1 MNRLLLNASSYYKL
15 MALRMKKF
23 IKDNYLKNYKF
34 LYQIHRF
41 TELIFNIE
49 KLIYSKCMNFPI
61 QKLLI

>member
-1 MNRLLLNASSYYKL
+1 MKRLLLNASSYYKL
-15 MALRMKKF
+15 MDLRMKKF

-34 LYQIHRF
+34 LYQIHQF

-49 KLIYSKCMNFPI
+49 KFIYSKCMNFPI